1 MTGPGTP
8 RFPSRAEPV
17 VLRSGDTVATL
28 SPDGAGLARL
38 TIDGREVVWGHDPR
52 SLPLGAQ
59 GQVLAPWPNRV
70 DRGRYHWRGR
80 DLQLPLDEPQRS
92 NAIHGLVRFERFA
105 VAERDRS
112 TARLVCRL
120 PARPWWPFD
129 LGLAL
134 TYVVVEGGLTLE
146 VEAANL
152 GDEPLPFGFG
162 FHPYLIAAERVDDVR
177 LTLPAERVLRSDERL
192 LPVGEE
198 PVEGTELDFRAGR
211 LVGAARL
218 NHAFGDLRRDEAAMA
233 VATVSGE
240 AGSLR
245 LEVDGSIRWFMV
257 YTGDDLPAPLR
268 RRALAVEPM
277 TCPPNA
283 FSSGIDLFDIGPGEE
298 RFVRLRLLAGR
309 T

>member
-1 MTGPGTP
+1 MTAPATP
-8 RFPSRAEPV
+8 HFPPRAEPV
-17 VLRSGDTVATL
+17 VLRSGDTVASL
-28 SPDGAGLARL
+28 SPEGGGLAGL

-52 SLPLGAQ
+52 SLPVGAQ

-80 DLQLPLDEPQRS
+80 DLELPIDEPERS
-92 NAIHGLVRFERFA
+92 NAIHGLVRFERF
-105 VAERDRS
+105 VLAERDRT

-134 TYVVVEGGLTLE
+134 TYGVVDGGLTLE

-152 GDEPLPFGFG
+152 GEEPLPFGFG

-192 LPVGEE
+192 LPIGEE
-198 PVEGTELDFRAGR
+198 LVEGTELDFRAGR

-218 NHAFGDLRRDEAAMA
+218 NHAFGDLRRDGAPMA
-233 VATVSGE
+233 VATVAGE

-245 LEVDGSIRWFMV
+245 LEVDESIRWFMV
-257 YTGDDLPAPLR
+257 YSGDDLPAPLR
-268 RRALAVEPM
+268 RRALALEPM

-283 FSSGIDLFDIGPGEE
+283 LSSGIDLLEIGPGEE
-298 RFVRLRLLAGR
+298 RFVRLRLCAGPA
-309 T
+309 